1 MDRNLRHGLTS
12 LAGIALLGAAAA
24 VHFIYLEGAVV
35 VALLSVIGV
44 VLAIGGAI
52 PLRAE
57 IAGLFRGRRG
67 EIVLFT
73 VGAVCVLV
81 ALAYLSIR
89 FPIRFDMTAGGH
101 FSLSEQTIHMLKRLE
116 KPVRITFFHDPM
128 MREAVEL
135 YQFIASKSDGKVT
148 LEFSDPM
155 LNPAHARLRGVEFA
169 GTAILE
175 SEGRTLRINGPAETD
190 IANGILRVS
199 QGVQRIVCFLDGHGE
214 PDPFSLE
221 SHDHLEGG
229 SGGHSHG
236 LGAKFVLHER
246 HGMAKARQS
255 LESMNYTVEKMSPV
269 GGQGDFSRCIVLVV
283 AGPKTSLLPEEVKAI
298 QGYLAEGGNGFFMLD
313 PFIETG
319 LESTIREYG
328 IVLDDTIVIDPA
340 SHFWTD
346 VSAPAVT
353 DYNRHDVT
361 RDLPLT
367 FFPGARSLSPTGER
381 VLHSSVRPIVNAS
394 KKSFG
399 QTHRERVEFD
409 PTKDK
414 AGPATLMAIA
424 VRRGE
429 STPSAEMVLR
439 GLQGKPMVADSTD
452 NAKDATRPPSKPS
465 RIAVVGDSDFATN
478 SFFHIMGNGKLFLNT
493 INYLAAR
500 ENLIGI
506 EPRTYDIPRVNL
518 TNRQM
523 KGTFFLSIILVPA
536 LMALVGIAVWWRQR

>member
-1 MDRNLRHGLTS
+1 MDRTLRHGLTS

-24 VHFIYLEGAVV
+24 IHFIYLEGTVV
-35 VALLSVIGV
+35 IALLSAIGAA
-44 VLAIGGAI
+44 LAIGGAV
-52 PLRAE
+52 PLRVE
-57 IAGLFRGRRG
+57 IAGLFRQRRG

-73 VGAVCVLV
+73 VGAVSVLV
-81 ALAYLSIR
+81 ALSYLSMR

-116 KPVRITFFHDPM
+116 KPVNITFFHDPM

-135 YQFIASKSDGKVT
+135 YQLIASRSDGKVK

-175 SEGRTLRINGPAETD
+175 SEGRTIRINGSAETD

-199 QGVQRIVCFLDGHGE
+199 QGVRQIVCFLDGHGE

-255 LESMNYTVEKMSPV
+255 LESMNYTVNKMSPV
-269 GGQGDFSRCIVLVV
+269 GGQGDLSRCIVLVV
-283 AGPKTSLLPEEVKAI
+283 AGPKTALLPEEVKAI

-319 LESTIREYG
+319 LESVIREYG
-328 IVLDDTIVIDPA
+328 IVLDDTIVIDQA

-367 FFPGARSLSPTGER
+367 FFPGARSLSPTTER
-381 VLHSSVRPIVNAS
+381 VLTSSVRPIVNAS

-424 VRRGE
+424 VRRAE
-429 STPSAEMVLR
+429 SAMSAEMVVR
-439 GLQGKPMVADSTD
+439 ELQGKETVADPAAG
-452 NAKDATRPPSKPS
+452 AKDPTRPPLKPS

-523 KGTFFLSIILVPA
+523 KGTFFLSIILIPA